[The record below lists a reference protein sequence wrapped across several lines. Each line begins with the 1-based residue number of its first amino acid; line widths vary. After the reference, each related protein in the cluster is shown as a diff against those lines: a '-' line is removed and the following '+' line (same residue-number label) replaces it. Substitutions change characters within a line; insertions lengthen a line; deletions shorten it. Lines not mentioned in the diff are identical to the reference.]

1 MGNKGA
7 FIRFEA
13 PTLKPN
19 IVTFAA
25 VVSSF
30 CLVFCIQSL
39 FSCLFCALSFFYHFG
54 TSIDDCFWIWE
65 FSHLWWNCSL
75 TLMSSQWHM
84 QTISY
89 ECSNSISNLNG
100 TVIPISYEFQNGGWT
115 LPLEV
120 KFVYSSWRKAFKI
133 LTNAAL
139 FRFFLLWISMS
150 KETFFF
156 FLWYFSL
163 TFNSWEISGTGLIF
177 YFEFCPCNACKLNAS
192 FPR

>member
-1 MGNKGA
+1 MLLFVLKLLPWSQMLLRLQLWSVASVLFFA
-7 FIRFEA
+7 FN
-13 PTLKPN
+13 PY
-19 IVTFAA
+19 
-25 VVSSF
+25 S
-30 CLVFCIQSL
+30 LV
-39 FSCLFCALSFFYHFG
+39 FCALSFFYHFG

-65 FSHLWWNCSL
+65 FPHLWWNCSL

-120 KFVYSSWRKAFKI
+120 KFVYSSWRKAYKI
-133 LTNAAL
+133 LANAAL

-156 FLWYFSL
+156 
-163 TFNSWEISGTGLIF
+163 GT
-177 YFEFCPCNACKLNAS
+177 S
-192 FPR
+192 H